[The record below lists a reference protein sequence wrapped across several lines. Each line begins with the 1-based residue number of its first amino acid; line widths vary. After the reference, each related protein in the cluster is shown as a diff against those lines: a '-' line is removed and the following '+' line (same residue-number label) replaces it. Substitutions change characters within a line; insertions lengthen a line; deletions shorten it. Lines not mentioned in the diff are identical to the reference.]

1 MKRISLFVAVIGTAG
16 LAAGVAGAGRKD
28 VTLSLVAYSTPKAVM
43 AKIISAWQQTP
54 AGKGVSFTT
63 SYGPSGDQA
72 KAVAAGLKADV
83 VFLSTGDDVNTL
95 VDAGL
100 VDPNWQK
107 KEAFNGDLAYSVVAF
122 AFRGGNPKHIRTWD
136 DLVKPGVQI
145 VTPNPFSSGS
155 AKWNVLAA
163 YAAARRA
170 GKTDRQAIAFVT
182 KLFRNVVSQDSSGR
196 NATNTF
202 LAGKGDVLLT
212 YESEAVAAKQAG
224 QNLAYLVPNKT
235 MLIELPIAP
244 IKTSPNV
251 PLVKKFIAFAQGP
264 QAQTILAQNG
274 YRPVLKSVA
283 KQYRAGFPTRA
294 LTTISNPWF
303 VSWRKVDKRWFD
315 PQKGLMVGIEKAV
328 GGPTG

>member
-1 MKRISLFVAVIGTAG
+1 MRRISLVAVVTVVAG
-16 LAAGVAGAGRKD
+16 LAAGVAGAQRKGGS
-28 VTLSLVAYSTPKAVM
+28 LSLVAYSTPKTVLS
-43 AKIISAWQQTP
+43 KIISAWQQTP
-54 AGKGVSFTT
+54 SGKDVSVST

-72 KAVAAGLKADV
+72 KAVAAGLKADL

-100 VDPNWQK
+100 VAPNWQS
-107 KEAFNGDLAYSVVAF
+107 ASYNGNLAYSVVAF
-122 AFRGGNPKHIRTWD
+122 AFPGGNPKHIRTWD

-163 YAAARRA
+163 YAAARRE
-170 GKTDRQAIAFVT
+170 GKSDKQAIAFVK
-182 KLFRNVVSQDSSGR
+182 KLFKNVVSQDSSGR

-224 QNLAYLVPNKT
+224 QNIAYLVPNKT
-235 MLIELPIAP
+235 MLIELPIFP
-244 IKTSPNV
+244 IKTSSN
-251 PLVKKFIAFAQGP
+251 LALANKFIAYAKSAP
-264 QAQTILAQNG
+264 AQTILAQNG
-274 YRPVLKSVA
+274 YRPVLKSVM
-283 KQYRAGFPTRA
+283 KKYRSSFPTRA
-294 LTTISNPWF
+294 LTTISNRWF
-303 VSWRKVDKRWFD
+303 GGWRKVDKRWFD
-315 PQKGLMVGIEKAV
+315 PNNGLMVGIERAV

>member
-1 MKRISLFVAVIGTAG
+1 LVAVIAVAGIGT
-16 LAAGVAGAGRKD
+16 GVAGAGSKD
-28 VTLSLVAYSTPKAVM
+28 VTLSLVAYSTPKTVM
-43 AKIISAWQQTP
+43 AKIISGWQQTP

-72 KAVAAGLKADV
+72 KAVAAGLKADI

-107 KEAFNGDLAYSVVAF
+107 KEAFGGDLAYSVVAF
-122 AFRGGNPKHIRTWD
+122 AFRGGNPKHIRTWE
-136 DLVKPGVQI
+136 DLVKPGVQV

-170 GKTDRQAIAFVT
+170 GKSDKQAIAFVT
-182 KLFRNVVSQDSSGR
+182 KLFKNVVSQDSSGR

-202 LAGKGDVLLT
+202 LSGKGDVLLT

-224 QNLAYLVPNKT
+224 QNLPYLVPNKT

-244 IKTSPNV
+244 IKTSSNL
-251 PLVKKFIAFAQGP
+251 PLVKKFIDFAQGP

-274 YRPVLKSVA
+274 YRPVLKAIA

-294 LTTISNPWF
+294 LTTISNAWF
-303 VSWRKVDKRWFD
+303 GGWRKVDKRWFE
-315 PQKGLMVGIEKAV
+315 PQKGVMAGIEKAA

>member
-1 MKRISLFVAVIGTAG
+1 MRRISLLAILIV
-16 LAAGVAGAGRKD
+16 AAGVAAAVAGAGRKD
-28 VTLSLVAYSTPKAVM
+28 GSISLVAYSTPKTVM

-95 VDAGL
+95 VDSGL
-100 VDPNWQK
+100 VSPDWHKQSYGGN
-107 KEAFNGDLAYSVVAF
+107 LAYSVVAF

-163 YAAARRA
+163 YAAARRE
-170 GKTDRQAIAFVT
+170 GKTDKQAIAFVT
-182 KLFRNVVSQDSSGR
+182 KLFKNVVSQDSSGR

-224 QNLAYLVPNKT
+224 QNLAYLVPSRT

-244 IKTSPNV
+244 IKSSSNL
-251 PLVKKFIAFAQGP
+251 PLVNKFIAFAKGAP
-264 QAQTILAQNG
+264 AQTILAQNG
-274 YRPVLKSVA
+274 YRQVLRSIA
-283 KQYRAGFPTRA
+283 KQYRSSFPTRA
-294 LTTISNPWF
+294 LTTIDNPWF
-303 VSWRKVDKRWFD
+303 GGWRKVDTRWFN
-315 PQKGLMVGIEKAV
+315 PQNGLMVSVEKAA

>member
-1 MKRISLFVAVIGTAG
+1 MRRISLIAVAIVV
-16 LAAGVAGAGRKD
+16 AAGVVAAVAGASTNGT
-28 VTLSLVAYSTPKAVM
+28 TLSLVGYSTPKTVM
-43 AKIISAWQQTP
+43 GKIIQLWQQTP
-54 AGKGVSFTT
+54 AGKDVSFTT

-72 KAVAAGLKADV
+72 RAVAAGLRADA
-83 VFLSTGDDVNTL
+83 VFLSTGLDLNTL

-100 VDPNWQK
+100 VDRGWQAQSYGGS
-107 KEAFNGDLAYSVVAF
+107 EAYSVVVF
-122 AFRGGNPKHIRTWD
+122 AFRGGNPKHIRTWN

-163 YAAARRA
+163 YAAARHQ
-170 GKTDRQAIAFVT
+170 GKSDKQARAFVQ
-182 KLFRNVVSQDSSGR
+182 KLFENVVSQDSSGR

-212 YESEAVAAKQAG
+212 YESEAVAAQQAG
-224 QNLAYLVPNKT
+224 QNIAYLVPSQT

-244 IKTSPNV
+244 VKTSSNLD
-251 PLVKKFIAFAQGP
+251 LVKKFIAFTKTPPAQSL
-264 QAQTILAQNG
+264 LAQAG

-283 KQYRAGFPTRA
+283 KKYRSKFPTRA
-294 LTTISNPWF
+294 LIRIDSPWF
-303 VSWRKVDKRWFD
+303 GGWRKVDKRWFD
-315 PQKGLMVGIEKAV
+315 PKSGLMAGIEKAV